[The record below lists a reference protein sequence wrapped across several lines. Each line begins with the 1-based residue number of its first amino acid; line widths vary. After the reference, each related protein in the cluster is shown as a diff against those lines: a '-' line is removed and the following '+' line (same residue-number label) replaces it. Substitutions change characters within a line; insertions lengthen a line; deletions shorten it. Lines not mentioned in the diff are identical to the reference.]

1 MQDWRMVLGGVTLA
15 AMSGLAIACPPDS
28 DKACSTEAQDTI
40 QAEVSFGS
48 LSSRADDDDVVF
60 GWVGDL
66 SEAHEHQAGGPEEE
80 KIEVRIENGEITVI
94 RNGKKLPA
102 NAFKREGNHIAFLT
116 KDGDEDQEFVVEL
129 VDDDEVVD
137 FTSTAKRP
145 PVMIGIRMGEP
156 DEALRAQLGLG
167 DRQVIMI
174 DDVLDGLPA
183 DEAGLRKYD
192 IVVAIDGDDDGV
204 TVPRLTDT
212 LLHKKPGDELK
223 FHVIRGGKKE
233 VVRIKLR
240 AYSSKDLGTEK
251 DEDEQII
258 FEQLGGG
265 ANAAEHEA
273 RLNEMTERLAQA
285 GLAEEQIEQL
295 RQQLDEA
302 MEQAMRGSRG
312 RSGPRFPEGELRVG
326 PQVAPD
332 GRLTLVPGPRGRE
345 MFELH
350 VPGERNLQV
359 PESMRR
365 RVEVQRQGSGDLEQ
379 RLNALERRMDEVS
392 ARLED
397 RMVKMIDRF
406 EKLARRMEKSL
417 DDR

>member
-15 AMSGLAIACPPDS
+15 AISGLAIACPPDS

-40 QAEVSFGS
+40 QTEVSFGS

-60 GWVGDL
+60 GWVGDW
-66 SEAHEHQAGGPEEE
+66 SELHGNNTDGPDEE
-80 KIEVRIENGEITVI
+80 KIEVLIENGEITVI

-116 KDGDEDQEFVVEL
+116 KDGDEDQQFVVEL

-183 DEAGLRKYD
+183 DKAGLRKYD

-204 TVPRLTDT
+204 TVSRLSDT

-223 FHVIRGGKKE
+223 FHVIRGGEKE

-240 AYSSKDLGTEK
+240 AYSAKDLGAETE
-251 DEDEQII
+251 EDEQII

-295 RQQLDEA
+295 RQQLGEV

-312 RSGPRFPEGELRVG
+312 LSGRVHTDGELRVG

-345 MFELH
+345 MFELR
-350 VPGERNLQV
+350 VPGGRNIQV

-365 RVEVQRQGSGDLEQ
+365 RVEVQRQGSGDMERRLE
-379 RLNALERRMDEVS
+379 ALERRMDEVS
-392 ARLED
+392 D
-397 RMVKMIDRF
+397 RIESRMTRMMDRF
-406 EKLARRMEKSL
+406 EKLANRIEKSL